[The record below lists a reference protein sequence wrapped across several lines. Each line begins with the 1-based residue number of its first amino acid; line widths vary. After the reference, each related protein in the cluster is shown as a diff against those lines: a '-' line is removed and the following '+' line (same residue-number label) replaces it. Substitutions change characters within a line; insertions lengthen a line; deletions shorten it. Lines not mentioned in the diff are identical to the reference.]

1 MCLHEQKRNFSL
13 LDVAAQAELLD
24 VAAQVEV
31 REPYTGD
38 GDLRTEDPPIET
50 SEDER
55 PAVRPFGGL
64 DSDGSD
70 SEASTEPSDVDFAR
84 EAAARITADIAKVG
98 GPHPD

>member
-1 MCLHEQKRNFSL
+1 MCLHEQKRNFS
-13 LDVAAQAELLD
+13 LLD

-84 EAAARITADIAKVG
+84 GRMTWGVTK
-98 GPHPD
+98 PTPPTLS